1 MNTKRPICGILS
13 VTLPLVGLLVA
24 DVGFALAR
32 LSVAIFIL
40 SALCS
45 IAGIGIG
52 IAGLVRRERFHWL
65 PILGLMLST
74 GTAVIYF
81 AA

>member
-1 MNTKRPICGILS
+1 
-13 VTLPLVGLLVA
+13 LPLVGLLVA

-52 IAGLVRRERFHWL
+52 IAGLVRRERFRWL
-65 PILGLMLST
+65 PILGLVLST